1 MVNSPNSIKGFFINS
16 SAISI
21 NLKQGFSKNYS
32 DFSYMFYNCIKL
44 ISVDLSIISLE
55 KAYYMKYLFSNC
67 YNLESIIF
75 PKNEIYSSIHSVS
88 HMFYNCQKLSSIDIS
103 NFCFNKTSQM
113 QYFFSNCRNLE
124 TIIFPKQL
132 NYNSEYMNGE
142 YMFSGCSSLSS
153 IDLSF
158 LNLKGIINIDYMF
171 LNCSKLET
179 IKLNANL
186 IIYKDENGPIRVK
199 IHDDD
204 APWEFI
210 YKIGHCCIFKNC
222 NSLKNID
229 LFYSNTDY
237 IYKFLKDLSD
247 LEGCLFNIFDN
258 KIKKCSKY
266 MGFYYC
272 GECKN
277 INTDEYCIKEI
288 EGNNYTFYYLYE
300 QFNLLYNERNC
311 FWSDN
316 YDNFGNYYFVK
327 NSGIGISYYIK
338 NTFKNCDISCMECE
352 NKNNQCK
359 KCNINYY
366 EIFGHK
372 NGTCFKNPLET
383 YGLIQIGGEILFKSC
398 YYLCKNCFKVT
409 DSLFYQQ
416 CKECNEIDYT
426 LDLYSYQKSY
436 CIPKDKSDSTHI
448 KYQTKW
454 YIEDFEGIER
464 LTMIN
469 RNMDIDYES
478 LLNDMKYRKINYKIV
493 DNCPFDKPFII
504 YSIRQCVSSCNS
516 NNLVEYGLFMT
527 KKLYLFNNI
536 CYDECPYG
544 SIKDENEF
552 TCKEIINQYIV
563 VDNNI
568 SIYKYLEN
576 NQKNIIDYLSKYDN
590 NSIGITRLNNFSN
603 FFYSQTLNESI
614 KIELGMAIFDFD
626 ECIKKLITNY
636 QLDEET
642 NIFLGIMEYDSQKD
656 KNGNYNLKTNSVNLT
671 NYQFFT
677 DNGTI
682 LNYSVCLNLQIKVQK
697 KVETKK
703 LDINLLEELEKK
715 FEIKLYDNDD
725 ELKDYCT
732 PLFINN
738 KDLTLYDKQLLAKE
752 NIKPCDD
759 NCIYQ
764 SFNFSNNYST
774 CICFIIQKNY
784 EEMTNE
790 IILEKIR
797 DNIEEINSLYK
808 LLDKGNYKYFKCL
821 IKSFKYIKYKNI
833 IF

>member
-1 MVNSPNSIKGFFINS
+1 
-16 SAISI
+16 
-21 NLKQGFSKNYS
+21 
-32 DFSYMFYNCIKL
+32 
-44 ISVDLSIISLE
+44 
-55 KAYYMKYLFSNC
+55 
-67 YNLESIIF
+67 
-75 PKNEIYSSIHSVS
+75 
-88 HMFYNCQKLSSIDIS
+88 
-103 NFCFNKTSQM
+103 
-113 QYFFSNCRNLE
+113 
-124 TIIFPKQL
+124 
-132 NYNSEYMNGE
+132 
-142 YMFSGCSSLSS
+142 
-153 IDLSF
+153 
-158 LNLKGIINIDYMF
+158 
-171 LNCSKLET
+171 
-179 IKLNANL
+179 
-186 IIYKDENGPIRVK
+186 
-199 IHDDD
+199 
-204 APWEFI
+204 
-210 YKIGHCCIFKNC
+210 
-222 NSLKNID
+222 
-229 LFYSNTDY
+229 
-237 IYKFLKDLSD
+237 
-247 LEGCLFNIFDN
+247 
-258 KIKKCSKY
+258 
-266 MGFYYC
+266 
-272 GECKN
+272 
-277 INTDEYCIKEI
+277 
-288 EGNNYTFYYLYE
+288 
-300 QFNLLYNERNC
+300 
-311 FWSDN
+311 
-316 YDNFGNYYFVK
+316 
-327 NSGIGISYYIK
+327 
-338 NTFKNCDISCMECE
+338 MECE
-352 NKNNQCK
+352 KNNNQCK

-372 NGTCFKNPLET
+372 NGTCFRNPLEA
-383 YGLIQIGGEILFKSC
+383 YGLVLIEGEILFKRC
-398 YYLCKNCFKVT
+398 YYLCKNCLKVT

-436 CIPKDKSDSTHI
+436 CIPKDKSNSTLI

-454 YIEDFEGIER
+454 YIEDFEGIEN

-469 RNMDIDYES
+469 RDMAIDYES

-516 NNLVEYGLFMT
+516 NNLIEYGLFMT

-536 CYDECPYG
+536 CYDECPNG
-544 SIKDENEF
+544 LIKDENEF
-552 TCKEIINQYIV
+552 TCKGIINQYIV

-576 NQKNIIDYLSKYDN
+576 NQKNIIDYLSKYAN

-603 FFYSQTLNESI
+603 YFYSQTLNENI

-682 LNYSVCLNLQIKVQK
+682 LNYSVCLNIQIKVQK

-703 LDINLLEELEKK
+703 LDIKLLEELEKK
-715 FEIKLYDNDD
+715 FEIKLFNNDD
-725 ELKDYCT
+725 ELIDYCT

-738 KDLTLYDKQLLAKE
+738 KDLTLYNKQLLAKE

-764 SFNFSNNYST
+764 SFNFSTNYST

-797 DNIEEINSLYK
+797 DNIKEIDSLFK
-808 LLDKGNYKYFKCL
+808 LLVKGNLKYFKCF
-821 IKSFKYIKYKNI
+821 IKSFKYTKYKKHNFLAYISSAFFIIGIIFTILYFRKDHNKIIAKYNNKINGKDEEMDKKTDDSIIISNFNKKLNLKCNRNNNNI
-833 IF
+833 IDTNSQEKIKSKKKKLFLIMKIMKMIQIKKIIRKWSIKKL